1 MSYPLLETVYMNP
14 EELPWIPW
22 VEGVELKILK
32 VNPINGQF
40 FTLTKGSKGAVL
52 PPHFHHGTV
61 IVYTIQGAWHY
72 DGEEWIAK
80 AGDVI
85 FEPAGSLHQP
95 LMLSEEDVIILSI
108 LDGLL
113 DFQDTEGNTLFKLN
127 WLSALDMYKEHCDMH
142 GLELKDLTKF

>member
-22 VEGVELKILK
+22 VENAEIKILK
-32 VNPINGQF
+32 VNPISGQF
-40 FTLTKGSKGAVL
+40 FALIKASEGAVL
-52 PPHFHHGTV
+52 PPHYHHGTV
-61 IVYTIQGAWHY
+61 IVYTIQGAWNY
-72 DGEEWIAK
+72 EGEEWIAK

-95 LMLSEEDVIILSI
+95 VMHSKEDVIALNI

-113 DFQDTEGNTLFKLN
+113 EFQDTDGNPLFQLN
-127 WLSALDMYKEHCDMH
+127 WVSALEMYKEHCDVH
-142 GLELKDLTKF
+142 GLEFKDLSKY